1 MLRFIGRRVIT
12 ASVAVAGV
20 VTVIFV
26 LARLIGDPVSL
37 MMQPGM
43 TAADVTAL
51 RHALHLDQPLLS
63 QYLRF
68 VDGAL
73 HGDFGISPWQGQ
85 AAFGLVVERLPAT
98 LLLTCA
104 ALGFAVVT
112 ALTLGTMA
120 VAYPGSWIDRLS
132 GALSLAGQSMPNFW
146 LALMLVLLF
155 SSTLHWLPPAGY
167 GAAENLLMPALSLGL
182 FTMARLMRLVQSEL
196 AAAMREDYVRTA
208 RAKGLTEWRVLLRH
222 ALRNAAGHRA
232 CGRFRRDDGRRGGDR
247 VRFRLARRRAAD
259 DPGDRAAR
267 FPHPAGLRLRDRAD
281 RCRHHFAG
289 RHRLRR
295 AEPEDPPC
303 LSVLQP

>member
-51 RHALHLDQPLLS
+51 RHALYLDQPITS
-63 QYLRF
+63 QYVRF
-68 VDGAL
+68 VSGAL

-112 ALTLGTMA
+112 ALVLGTLA
-120 VAYPGSWIDRLS
+120 VAYPGSWVDRLC

-196 AAAMREDYVRTA
+196 TAAMREDYVRTA
-208 RAKGLTEWRVLLRH
+208 RAKGLAEWRVLLRH
-222 ALRNAAGHRA
+222 ALRNAAMPLVTVLAVDFAAMMGGAVVTESVFAWPGVGRLMIQAIGQRDFPILQA
-232 CGRFRRDDGRRGGDR
+232 CAF
-247 VRFRLARRRAAD
+247 VIALIVVATTLLADIAYAALN
-259 DPGDRAAR
+259 PKT
-267 FPHPAGLRLRDRAD
+267 
-281 RCRHHFAG
+281 RHG
-289 RHRLRR
+289 
-295 AEPEDPPC
+295 
-303 LSVLQP
+303 